1 MKSRSVKMVLFAASI
16 LASPALTFAGGQP
29 NHVYTPPKNEAQDR
43 AGIAQTVNQGKGA
56 GITRSDVVLSGNAY
70 REQTA
75 QDSQALKDKSNAAGP
90 NWNDSGFH
98 K

>member
-1 MKSRSVKMVLFAASI
+1 MVLFAASL

-43 AGIAQTVNQGKGA
+43 AGIVQTVNQGKGA
-56 GITRSDVVLSGNAY
+56 GMTRGDGVLSGNAY

-75 QDSQALKDKSNAAGP
+75 QDSPALKDKSNLAGL
-90 NWNDSGFH
+90 NWNDAGFH